1 MSDPKQ
7 TLARDGQQC
16 REYSR
21 CPCST
26 ETGKAP
32 CVFRPPSDHQVGI
45 EVATCCC
52 RSLSAG
58 CSSPFSSHPFVRKR
72 PQRRGSD
79 WSRLFI
85 GRARGNSNTR
95 SLVPS
100 VAVSFRSNPRS
111 ASLGTGCWIGECPGT
126 ISDRSPCHRWS
137 APYVQSFDVVGSRS
151 KRSNRASNDEDDA
164 RRQKRPA
171 RS

>member
-1 MSDPKQ
+1 MVSNAANILAARAQGKRARLLMSLGHPRI
-7 TLARDGQQC
+7 TRW
-16 REYSR
+16 
-21 CPCST
+21 
-26 ETGKAP
+26 
-32 CVFRPPSDHQVGI
+32 VI
-45 EVATCCC
+45 EVMTCCC
-52 RSLSAG
+52 RALSAG

-151 KRSNRASNDEDDA
+151 KRSNCASFSSAFADTH
-164 RRQKRPA
+164 A
-171 RS
+171 RSK